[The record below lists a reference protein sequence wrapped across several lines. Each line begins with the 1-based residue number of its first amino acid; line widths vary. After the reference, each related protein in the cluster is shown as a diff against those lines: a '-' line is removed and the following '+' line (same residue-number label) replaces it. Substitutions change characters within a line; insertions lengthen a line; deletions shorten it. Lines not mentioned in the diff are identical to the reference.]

1 MLSRDIASF
10 GIAVTLVPFFG
21 ATALLA
27 ILFVD
32 WKNTAHKTMQQALER
47 ITSLTRSRFKVGHL
61 RTYHFIIRS
70 SIHKT
75 TAAHPLMLETP

>member
-1 MLSRDIASF
+1 M
-10 GIAVTLVPFFG
+10 VPVSG
-21 ATALLA
+21 TTALLA

-61 RTYHFIIRS
+61 HTYHFIIRS

-75 TAAHPLMLETP
+75 TAVPNLTLETPSGRVQG